1 MQGLL
6 AATTSEAA
14 DTPAWHRRLSEHVL
28 FLKFPHTGMDATV
41 PVVAAALRS
50 RAQGARWERA
60 PS

>member
-14 DTPAWHRRLSEHVL
+14 DTPAWHRRLTVQVP
-28 FLKFPHTGMDATV
+28 FLKPPHTGMDAAV
-41 PVVAAALRS
+41 LVVAAALRS